1 VHIKRIDVYVV
12 HTKDELTADDDRIAR
27 GSATRAKLVAL
38 FFRKKIVEVLRSA
51 FFLPRRMAPSK
62 KKIILR
68 KFFHCIKFQE
78 GSKQE
83 RPARRRKFIEK
94 IYYGNGK
101 AVARSN
107 CERRE
112 RFLPHGRNDIQ

>member
-1 VHIKRIDVYVV
+1 
-12 HTKDELTADDDRIAR
+12 
-27 GSATRAKLVAL
+27 VAL

-94 IYYGNGK
+94 IYYGNGQSRRAEQLRK
-101 AVARSN
+101 KGKISPSRSK
-107 CERRE
+107 
-112 RFLPHGRNDIQ
+112 